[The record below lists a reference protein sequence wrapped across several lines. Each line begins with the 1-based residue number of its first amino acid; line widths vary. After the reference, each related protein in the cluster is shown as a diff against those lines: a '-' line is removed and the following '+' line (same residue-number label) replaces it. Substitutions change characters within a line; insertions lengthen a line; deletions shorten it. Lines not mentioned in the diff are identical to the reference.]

1 MKAITLRNLPSEL
14 AKAVRKEAERNRTS
28 VNKAVISLLE
38 RKTEAHKK
46 KRVRKQEYDDLEP
59 LAGAWTKKEAA
70 EFDNALALQRTVDR
84 ELWK

>member
-14 AKAVRKEAERNRTS
+14 AEAVRKEAERNRTS

-38 RKTEAHKK
+38 KKTEARKT
-46 KRVRKQEYDDLEP
+46 KRVRKQEYGDLDA